1 MSNDF
6 RENVNVGD
14 VYLLP
19 QDILAIQHDNEFS
32 DGLVMTVT
40 AKYPEVALLE
50 KRTKKGER
58 HRQCVLYRD
67 LVEKGR
73 LLGQGI

>member
-1 MSNDF
+1 MSNDYK
-6 RENVNVGD
+6 ENVNVGD

-32 DGLVMTVT
+32 DGLVMTVR

-50 KRTKKGER
+50 KRTKKGDL

-67 LVEKGR
+67 LITRGT